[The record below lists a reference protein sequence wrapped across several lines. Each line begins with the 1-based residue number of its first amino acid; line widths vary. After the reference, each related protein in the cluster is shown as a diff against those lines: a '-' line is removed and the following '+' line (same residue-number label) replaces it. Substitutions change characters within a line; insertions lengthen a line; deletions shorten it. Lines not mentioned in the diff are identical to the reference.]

1 MIDKIKKE
9 LLELKNKKI
18 DLKVN
23 NLRNKSEIVTGKIIE
38 YYDRLFI
45 LETESDLLRSFNY
58 SDILIG
64 NVEICKKYWLLYNKN
79 ILLK

>member
-9 LLELKNKKI
+9 LLELKNKKV

-58 SDILIG
+58 SDILIS
-64 NVEICKKYWLLYNKN
+64 NVEICKKY
-79 ILLK
+79 

>member
-9 LLELKNKKI
+9 LLELKNKKV

-38 YYDRLFI
+38 YYDNIPYI
-45 LETESDLLRSFNY
+45 LDVIVY
-58 SDILIG
+58 I
-64 NVEICKKYWLLYNKN
+64 
-79 ILLK
+79 

>member
-9 LLELKNKKI
+9 LLELKNKKV

-38 YYDRLFI
+38 YYDRIFI
-45 LETESDLLRSFNY
+45 LEKERDLIRSFNY

-64 NVEICKKYWLLYNKN
+64 NVEICKKY
-79 ILLK
+79 

>member
-9 LLELKNKKI
+9 LLELKNKKV

-45 LETESDLLRSFNY
+45 LETEIYLLISFNY

-64 NVEICKKYWLLYNKN
+64 NVEICKKY
-79 ILLK
+79 

>member
-9 LLELKNKKI
+9 LLELKNKKV

-64 NVEICKKYWLLYNKN
+64 NVEIFKKYLLLFNKN
-79 ILLK
+79 ILLR

>member
-9 LLELKNKKI
+9 LLELKNKKV

-45 LETESDLLRSFNY
+45 LETESDLPRSFNY

-64 NVEICKKYWLLYNKN
+64 NVEICKKY
-79 ILLK
+79 

>member
-9 LLELKNKKI
+9 LLELKNKKV

-58 SDILIG
+58 SDISISK
-64 NVEICKKYWLLYNKN
+64 VEINKK
-79 ILLK
+79 

>member
-9 LLELKNKKI
+9 LLELKNKKV

-45 LETESDLLRSFNY
+45 LETENDLLRSFNY

-64 NVEICKKYWLLYNKN
+64 NVEICKKY
-79 ILLK
+79 

>member
-9 LLELKNKKI
+9 LLELKNKKV

-45 LETESDLLRSFNY
+45 L
-58 SDILIG
+58 
-64 NVEICKKYWLLYNKN
+64 
-79 ILLK
+79 

>member
-9 LLELKNKKI
+9 LLELKNKKV

-45 LETESDLLRSFNY
+45 LETESNLLRSFNY
-58 SDILIG
+58 IDILIG
-64 NVEICKKYWLLYNKN
+64 NVEICKKYWLLFNKN

>member
-9 LLELKNKKI
+9 LLELKNKKV

-45 LETESDLLRSFNY
+45 LETESD
-58 SDILIG
+58 ILIG
-64 NVEICKKYWLLYNKN
+64 NVEICKKY
-79 ILLK
+79 

>member
-23 NLRNKSEIVTGKIIE
+23 NLRNKSEIVTGRIIE
-38 YYDRLFI
+38 YYFRWI
-45 LETESDLLRSFNY
+45 LQYLSE
-58 SDILIG
+58 
-64 NVEICKKYWLLYNKN
+64 KN
-79 ILLK
+79 AA

>member
-1 MIDKIKKE
+1 MIDKIKNE
-9 LLELKNKKI
+9 LLDLKNRKI

-23 NLRNKSEIVTGKIIE
+23 NLRNKSEIVTGRIVE

-45 LETESDLLRSFNY
+45 LKTETDLLRSFNY

-64 NVEICKKYWLLYNKN
+64 NVEVYKKYF
-79 ILLK
+79 

>member
-9 LLELKNKKI
+9 LLELKNKKV

-45 LETESDLLRSFNY
+45 LETENDLLRSFNY

-64 NVEICKKYWLLYNKN
+64 NVEICKKYWLLFNKN

>member
-9 LLELKNKKI
+9 LLDLKNKKI

-45 LETESDLLRSFNY
+45 LKTDNELLRSFNY

-64 NVEICKKYWLLYNKN
+64 NVEIYKKY
-79 ILLK
+79 

>member
-23 NLRNKSEIVTGKIIE
+23 NLRNKSEIVTGRIIE

-45 LETESDLLRSFNY
+45 LKTKSDLLRSFNY

-64 NVEICKKYWLLYNKN
+64 NIEIYKKYWLLSNKN
-79 ILLK
+79 ILFK

>member
-9 LLELKNKKI
+9 LLELKNKKV

-64 NVEICKKYWLLYNKN
+64 NVVICKKYWLLYNKN

>member
-9 LLELKNKKI
+9 LLELKNKKV

-45 LETESDLLRSFNY
+45 LEKESDLLRSFNY
-58 SDILIG
+58 SDILIV

>member
-9 LLELKNKKI
+9 LLELKNKKV

-45 LETESDLLRSFNY
+45 LETENDLLRSFNN

-64 NVEICKKYWLLYNKN
+64 NIK
-79 ILLK
+79 I

>member
-23 NLRNKSEIVTGKIIE
+23 NLRNKSEIVTGRIIE

-45 LETESDLLRSFNY
+45 LKTKSDLLRSFNY

-64 NVEICKKYWLLYNKN
+64 NVEIYKKYWLLSNKN
-79 ILLK
+79 ILFK

>member
-23 NLRNKSEIVTGKIIE
+23 NLRNKSEIVTGRIIE

-45 LETESDLLRSFNY
+45 LKTESDLLRSFNY

-64 NVEICKKYWLLYNKN
+64 NVEIYKKYWLLSNKN
-79 ILLK
+79 ILFK

>member
-9 LLELKNKKI
+9 LLELKNKKV

-45 LETESDLLRSFNY
+45 LETESDLLRRFNY